1 MKPDLDLD
9 QVTHACS
16 SQDSDE
22 FQGSHPQFQ
31 DSPAISTTHTNMSR
45 RESIAPSNTS
55 SVFSISNGAHIGK
68 KSSVKTSKAKKR
80 VGKGVAS
87 RSKLQPRHGGE

>member
-1 MKPDLDLD
+1 MEPDLDLD

-16 SQDSDE
+16 SRDSDE
-22 FQGSHPQFQ
+22 FQGSHPQLQ

-45 RESIAPSNTS
+45 RESTAPSSTS
-55 SVFSISNGAHIGK
+55 SVSSISSGAHIDK
-68 KSSVKTSKAKKR
+68 KYSPKTSKAKKR

-87 RSKLQPRHGGE
+87 RSKLQPNGGE